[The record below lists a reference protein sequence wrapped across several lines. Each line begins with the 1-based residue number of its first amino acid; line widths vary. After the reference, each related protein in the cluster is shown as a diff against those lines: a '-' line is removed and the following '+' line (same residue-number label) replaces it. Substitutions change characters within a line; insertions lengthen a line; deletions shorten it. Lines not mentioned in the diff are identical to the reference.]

1 MAKILTGRVSSD
13 KPDKT
18 IVVSV
23 TTRKTHPLY
32 RKQYSSSKKFFAHDE
47 KNEAKLGDLVS
58 IKEVRPISALKRFN
72 LDKIIERATYDKEEI
87 NNLDEEA
94 K

>member
-23 TTRKTHPLY
+23 NTRKTHPLY

-47 KNEAKLGDLVS
+47 KNEAKVGDLVA
-58 IKEVRPISALKRFN
+58 IKEVRPISALKRFS
-72 LDKIIERATYDKEEI
+72 LDKIIERATYDKDEI
-87 NNLDEEA
+87 NKIDEEA
-94 K
+94 